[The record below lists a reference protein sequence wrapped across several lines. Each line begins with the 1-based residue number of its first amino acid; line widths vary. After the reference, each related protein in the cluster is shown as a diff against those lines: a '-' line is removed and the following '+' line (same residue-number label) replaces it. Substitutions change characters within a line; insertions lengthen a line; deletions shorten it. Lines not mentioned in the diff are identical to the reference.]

1 MVNLFHS
8 PNGIIKVLDV
18 GTALIFEPD
27 VNSSLPIN
35 FATPIEFECEK
46 RRGFFIKKKKK
57 KLFNERRER
66 NSNYSPPLK
75 IEESESNP

>member
-57 KLFNERRER
+57 
-66 NSNYSPPLK
+66 NSLTK
-75 IEESESNP
+75 EEKETRIILRH